1 MNATQS
7 LAPALAACL
16 LLGGGLFA
24 GGVPVTMAQA
34 QEAEAAQP
42 AYSKGFLKAA
52 GKVQKLV
59 QEEKWGEALVAIDE
73 LEQVKDLNEDDYS
86 VIFSWKLQSLRGVG
100 DEAALNAFLEEYLAS
115 GRAREAQVGP
125 IHQQLA
131 AWYNRQKDADKTR
144 FHYGKFI
151 EATPDASAQEYETL
165 GRLYFQAG
173 EHAAAVQWLG
183 KAIDTAVA
191 AGEQPRELW
200 FQLRDQSFVEL
211 GDGVGRLANL
221 EALVKQFPKAEYYSR
236 VLALYAAASNDDRV
250 LMLHGYRLAVSD
262 TGLETVGQYLNYA
275 ELAIAVGSPG
285 EAERALLK
293 GMAAGIV
300 PEAGSNQQLLA
311 EARTAAAR
319 DRRDLPKDA
328 TAAASSKNGEVD
340 AKIGLGF
347 YSIGEAEKAVALVQ
361 RGLDKGGVQRVD
373 DAQLLLGAAL
383 LELGQYEAAR
393 AAFARAAEAA
403 GSGSPM
409 ARMAGLWDGYAQRK
423 APPSSNV
430 AEDAGADGASGPG

>member
-1 MNATQS
+1 MNVTQS
-7 LAPALAACL
+7 LAPALATCL
-16 LLGGGLFA
+16 VLVTALLASGS
-24 GGVPVTMAQA
+24 PVVVAQA
-34 QEAEAAQP
+34 QEAAQP
-42 AYSKGFLKAA
+42 AYSKGFLRAA

-59 QEEKWGEALVAIDE
+59 QEEKWGEALAAIGE
-73 LEQVKDLNEDDYS
+73 LEQVKDLNQDDYS

-100 DEAALNAFLEEYLAS
+100 DEAALNAFLEEFLES
-115 GRAREAQVGP
+115 GRAQPAQIGP

-191 AGEQPRELW
+191 AREQPRELW

-211 GDGVGRLANL
+211 GDSASRLANL

-236 VLALYAAASNDDRV
+236 VLALYASASKDDRV
-250 LMLHGYRLAVSD
+250 LMLNGYRLAVSD

-275 ELAIAVGSPG
+275 ELAVAVGSPG
-285 EAERALLK
+285 EAERALQK
-293 GMAAGIV
+293 GMAAGVV

-328 TAAASSKNGEVD
+328 AAAANGKNGEVD

-347 YSIGEAEKAVALVQ
+347 YSIGLPEQAVAMVQ

-393 AAFARAAEAA
+393 AAFARAAEVA
-403 GSGSPM
+403 GGGSLM
-409 ARMAGLWDGYAQRK
+409 ARMAGLWDAYAQRK
-423 APPSSNV
+423 APIGSTAPVEAGANV
-430 AEDAGADGASGPG
+430 ADGPG

>member
-1 MNATQS
+1 MNAKQS
-7 LAPALAACL
+7 LAPVVAACL
-16 LLGGGLFA
+16 LLGAGLLA
-24 GGVPVTMAQA
+24 GGAPVSIAQA

-115 GRAREAQVGP
+115 GRARPAQVGP

-173 EHAAAVQWLG
+173 EHAPAVQWLG
-183 KAIDTAVA
+183 KATETAVA

-211 GDGVGRLANL
+211 GRRCR
-221 EALVKQFPKAEYYSR
+221 S
-236 VLALYAAASNDDRV
+236 DRQ
-250 LMLHGYRLAVSD
+250 S
-262 TGLETVGQYLNYA
+262 
-275 ELAIAVGSPG
+275 GSPG
-285 EAERALLK
+285 QAVPQGRILLTRARPVC
-293 GMAAGIV
+293 GRQQRRPGPDAARL
-300 PEAGSNQQLLA
+300 PAGCQ
-311 EARTAAAR
+311 RHRAR
-319 DRRDLPKDA
+319 DRR
-328 TAAASSKNGEVD
+328 
-340 AKIGLGF
+340 
-347 YSIGEAEKAVALVQ
+347 AVP
-361 RGLDKGGVQRVD
+361 
-373 DAQLLLGAAL
+373 QL
-383 LELGQYEAAR
+383 R
-393 AAFARAAEAA
+393 
-403 GSGSPM
+403 
-409 ARMAGLWDGYAQRK
+409 
-423 APPSSNV
+423 
-430 AEDAGADGASGPG
+430 